1 MKERKDRNQKREI
14 MNIYDNTELVRL
26 LRKDIPVLTAQ
37 IRNLYAELD
46 HRFHLS
52 GAKIPITFGL
62 DKDLLGSYTR
72 AGDGEKEH
80 FHFSLLFIGYA
91 VEYPLSKE
99 DRMDL
104 YKHEYAHYM
113 QHNIEIP
120 KEYSWQSGLHGSA
133 WKYCC
138 SLIGAAPTPYYRAG
152 EALLKHDYNKVL
164 KNPIHDKTI
173 PLRDNYRREREY
185 QKEKNRVVK
194 FKIGEQVEHP
204 KFGVGHIEEIKQMS
218 DSVRLHIR
226 FREEL
231 KIIDQKWLL
240 RTRFQR

>member
-1 MKERKDRNQKREI
+1 

-91 VEYPLSKE
+91 VEHPLSKE

-164 KNPIHDKTI
+164 RNPIHDKTI